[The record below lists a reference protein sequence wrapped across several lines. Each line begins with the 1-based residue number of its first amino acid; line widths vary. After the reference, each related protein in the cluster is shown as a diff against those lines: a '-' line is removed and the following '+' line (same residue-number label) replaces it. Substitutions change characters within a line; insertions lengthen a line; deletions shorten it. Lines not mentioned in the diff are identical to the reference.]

1 MATAYPSEDEASSGE
16 ETTLREEPIPTYSL
30 RNREIPPMLVQGTGS
45 PITLG
50 GGSAREDTNALE
62 TQDSPNRSS
71 NNRTCQTR
79 SRRKSTDSNNQLAL
93 DVNGCKDDM
102 ARLSQNMDNIARTL
116 LDEVQSLKST
126 VEAKNQQSRLYPQHP
141 IYPTLHEIQ
150 PNNAHHHEQAPNSTS
165 HNNGIST
172 ENAST
177 SVQGIE
183 PSTLQAPTSETET
196 CSSSAQIDD
205 SNDRLMT
212 YIGNVPDVDSRR
224 MLTNVFL
231 EAQRAKDTRPQPT
244 YSHSTLRCKPANYT
258 GDGSWYHYVANVEA
272 VAEANE
278 WPKDKWS
285 INMKPFLQGNALDW
299 FNELDPTKLNDWN
312 YVIKEMG
319 AKLGETPRAC
329 LNRVNGI
336 EFAMDADLVKGCAE
350 ISMLVKGAF
359 PHLSAYDQDQ
369 LVKVQFERALPLSLR
384 KEMATILQGK
394 DSSTEIAR
402 LTDNHRRTFYPNATA
417 NRKSSVRNIGKSDTN
432 PYKDIQCHN
441 CNNFGHYASTC
452 TKPKAKPT
460 GSVRPNNHHGSNNR
474 QNNNRQNSHQNSS
487 SNRSQHGQG
496 NRPSSYNGNRNG
508 SYNNYNNH
516 NNHSNSGNSGNQ
528 RNNSYQGHGR
538 GQGQSRN
545 YQNRNNNGRNQNGS
559 QNRGYNGDGGGV
571 QQIQQPSH
579 APTVNYYLPQPMTS
593 GGTTQTPPPAQ
604 TPAYVP
610 APVAGSSQSGEA

>member
-1 MATAYPSEDEASSGE
+1 MMATAYPSADEASSDEDTGD
-16 ETTLREEPIPTYSL
+16 TQPIPMYSL

-50 GGSAREDTNALE
+50 GGSAREEVDAPE
-62 TQDSPNRSS
+62 PQDSLNQSS
-71 NNRTCQTR
+71 SNRTCQTR

-93 DVNGCKDDM
+93 EVNGCKDDM

-126 VEAKNQQSRLYPQHP
+126 VETNNQSRLYPQRP
-141 IYPTLHEIQ
+141 IYPACQGVQ
-150 PNNAHHHEQAPNSTS
+150 PNNAQVDQAPNSTC
-165 HNNGIST
+165 HNNGAPV
-172 ENAST
+172 ENALT
-177 SVQGIE
+177 
-183 PSTLQAPTSETET
+183 PTSETET

-212 YIGNVPDVDSRR
+212 YIGNVPDMDSRR

-231 EAQRAKDTRPQPT
+231 EAQRAKDVRPQST
-244 YSHSTLRCKPANYT
+244 NSHSTLRCKPATYS

-285 INMKPFLQGNALDW
+285 VNMKPFLQGNALDW
-299 FNELDPTKLNDWN
+299 FNELDATKLTDWS

-402 LTDNHRRTFYPNATA
+402 LTDNHRRTFYPNAT
-417 NRKSSVRNIGKSDTN
+417 NRKGSVRAIGKSDSN
-432 PYKDIQCHN
+432 PHKDIQCHN

-474 QNNNRQNSHQNSS
+474 QNNNRPNSQSS
-487 SNRSQHGQG
+487 SSTRNNSNHG
-496 NRPSSYNGNRNG
+496 NRPSNNNGHRNGNYNN
-508 SYNNYNNH
+508 YNNYNNH
-516 NNHSNSGNSGNQ
+516 NNNGNGGNQ
-528 RNNSYQGHGR
+528 RNNGYQGYGRGR
-538 GQGQSRN
+538 GQPRN
-545 YQNRNNNGRNQNGS
+545 SQNSNNYNRNNNGS
-559 QNRGYNGDGGGV
+559 QNRGFHSDGGGV
-571 QQIQQPSH
+571 QQIQPPSQ
-579 APTVNYYLPQPMTS
+579 APTVNYYLPQPMMP
-593 GGTTQTPPPAQ
+593 GGVAPTPPPTQ
-604 TPAYVP
+604 TSAYVP
-610 APVAGSSQSGEA
+610 APSAGPSQSGEA